1 MKWILVVLV
10 CLSGCTEKIVYR
22 DRYKE
27 VPVLV
32 FNDPPKAEP
41 VSSVVLPI
49 EQLKED
55 APDGTIAEAYHRSIL
70 LLKSENE
77 QLRAAKEPFDDK

>member
-1 MKWILVVLV
+1 MRWFLVVLV

-32 FNDPPKAEP
+32 FNDPPKAEQ
-41 VSSVVLPI
+41 VASVVLPI
-49 EQLKED
+49 EGLKED
-55 APDGTIAEAYHRSIL
+55 SPDGTIAEAYHRSVL

-77 QLRAAKEPFDDK
+77 QLRAAKEPFDE

>member
-1 MKWILVVLV
+1 MKWLLVVLA
-10 CLSGCTEKIVYR
+10 CLSGCSEKIVYR

-41 VSSVVLPI
+41 VASVVLPI
-49 EQLKED
+49 AELKDD
-55 APDGTIAEAYHRSIL
+55 APDAAIAEAYHRSIL